1 MFIDSYSG
9 DNNSGDTKRSI
20 WFSMQLRCSR
30 STFVLF
36 FPFFIHSSNQFNEL
50 SLNFALLIGWAICI
64 VAKHDL
70 CVFLLFLL
78 LFLFLFWAKMCALCL
93 VAITKNSPVW
103 IIFYFYWKRSV
114 KDVNAFAELCDAM
127 RMIRCD
133 PIRWMNE
140 CKFVSL
146 HNPSWDD
153 KCDWLLQCAHI
164 NKAKAKT

>member
-50 SLNFALLIGWAICI
+50 SLNFALLIGWAIYI

-103 IIFYFYWKRSV
+103 IIFVFIENDLLKMLMLLLS
-114 KDVNAFAELCDAM
+114 CAM
-127 RMIRCD
+127 RCAWFDAIRSD
-133 PIRWMNE
+133 EWMNANL
-140 CKFVSL
+140 CHYIIL
-146 HNPSWDD
+146 HGMTNVIG
-153 KCDWLLQCAHI
+153 CC
-164 NKAKAKT
+164 NVRT